1 MNLCSFPYDSCIR
14 YKGLQDPTRSR
25 YDLFLRTI
33 TIITAVVPP
42 ELPMQ
47 LAIATNAAVLV
58 LMDRNIFC
66 TKPSRLAVSGS
77 TTTCLFD
84 KTGTLTSD
92 QIRAV
97 GVVEAVDVLGKSGNA
112 SHVGRVENTSAAGGE
127 GGEEEEGSRPHDSVG
142 GTSDGVVGSSVGVN
156 RDERIV
162 APASLA
168 SRRTAR
174 RRLRPLLEASMDVQV
189 ILSTCHSLV
198 ATFDGSTIGDPM
210 EQAALDAVGWSYS
223 NGCAWKNGAGLFA
236 GIAQR
241 RGLGWMGAPVRPF
254 WEIK

>member
-1 MNLCSFPYDSCIR
+1 MDLCVLFHKTLYVSCIR

-97 GVVEAVDVLGKSGNA
+97 GVVEAVDVLGKNGNA
-112 SHVGRVENTSAAGGE
+112 SDVGGVENTGAAGGE
-127 GGEEEEGSRPHDSVG
+127 G
-142 GTSDGVVGSSVGVN
+142 SSVEVN
-156 RDERIV
+156 RDGRIV

-223 NGCAWKNGAGLFA
+223 NGCAWKNGAGMFA

-241 RGLGWMGAPVRPF
+241 RGLGWMGAPVRPSLGNRMTF
-254 WEIK
+254 TQMMLHA